1 MNDFDYL
8 KNSLKFAETF
18 SEPWFVVG
26 GWAIDLFLGHK
37 TREHHD
43 VDVGIFRKS
52 QLTLQELLLND
63 GWRLEWM
70 QKGVGHPWKKG
81 EYLELPIHEIWGFRS
96 GPNIEIL
103 LNESDENN
111 WQYRRDTSV
120 YLPFEQAILVRDGIP
135 YLAPEATLM
144 FKSRNIREV
153 DTQDFKAVLP
163 HISTQQKSWLK
174 ASLLSQD
181 LQHPWLANL

>member
-8 KNSLKFAETF
+8 KDSLKFIESF
-18 SEPWFVVG
+18 NEPWFVVG

-52 QLTLQELLLND
+52 QLTLQELLLKD

-70 QKGVGHPWKKG
+70 QKGVGHPWEKG
-81 EYLELPIHEIWGFRS
+81 QYLELPIHEIWGFRS
-96 GPNIEIL
+96 DPNIEIL

-111 WQYRRDTSV
+111 WQYRRDISV
-120 YLPFEQAILVRDGIP
+120 SLPRKQAIFMRNGIP

-144 FKSRNIREV
+144 FKSRHIREV
-153 DTQDFKAVLP
+153 DNQDFKAALP
-163 HISTQQKSWLK
+163 KMSAQQRSWLRV
-174 ASLLSQD
+174 SLVSQD
-181 LQHPWLANL
+181 PQHTWLVDL